1 MREAIACKRASRS
14 ASAALL
20 GPKAGFDETGMLACV
35 LSPFDWV
42 STPASRSRRDAED
55 EADADADADAVESI
69 GRRCSSIRDRGAC
82 FTREARVLRCF
93 VGTARALFRRW
104 GAKMDFLGGLEP
116 AEPKPE
122 TREEPPKVKL
132 EVESEAEE
140 ALLDLLK
147 GWVMPPILRSLEA

>member
-1 MREAIACKRASRS
+1 M
-14 ASAALL
+14 
-20 GPKAGFDETGMLACV
+20 
-35 LSPFDWV
+35 
-42 STPASRSRRDAED
+42 SRRDVED
-55 EADADADADAVESI
+55 EADADADADADAGGSI

-93 VGTARALFRRW
+93 VGIARALFLRW

-132 EVESEAEE
+132 EDDSEAEAE
-140 ALLDLLK
+140 AEVLLDLLK
-147 GWVMPPILRSLEA
+147 GGGIPPILRSLEA